1 MSLPGFTGAMAT
13 TGEPGFAAGGMDPH
27 RALAVATATGTPLY
41 SCFARRGIYPPNN
54 QAPGSGIRRAA
65 AACMRLFRA
74 TTTKTAT
81 ATPLPAC
88 SCHVRARHRRTPRT
102 PTPSPPAATDDTLT
116 VLGFCSVMS
125 G

>member
-65 AACMRLFRA
+65 AACMRLSVLLQLKRQ
-74 TTTKTAT
+74 
-81 ATPLPAC
+81 
-88 SCHVRARHRRTPRT
+88 RRRHC
-102 PTPSPPAATDDTLT
+102 PPA
-116 VLGFCSVMS
+116 GFFFSLVAQPGEM
-125 G
+125 